1 MSDTAASGP
10 PPKRRR
16 ERYLLPAMTL
26 AFTLLG
32 FTALAI
38 GVRQSLHEPDLP
50 ATTASAPNTPSPAAT
65 PGTRSGTLTTGPLMD
80 TSVPTRVSIPAL
92 KVSVPVTGLGQQADG
107 SMQVPGDAAT
117 VGWYTKA
124 PTPGALGPAILAG
137 HVDYQ
142 GQLGTFARL
151 SKLKPADLITV
162 RRRDGSTATF
172 SVTAVKRH
180 PKDKFPTDAVYG
192 PINHAG
198 LRLIT
203 CGGDFDNDTG
213 HYEDNIVVYAILRT
227 AQPAA

>member
-1 MSDTAASGP
+1 MSDEDTPALPA
-10 PPKRRR
+10 KHRW
-16 ERYLLPAMTL
+16 ERHLLPAMTL

-32 FTALAI
+32 FTALSI
-38 GVRQSLHEPDLP
+38 GVQRSLHEPDLP
-50 ATTASAPNTPSPAAT
+50 AATTNTPTAPSPAPT
-65 PGTRSGTLTTGPLMD
+65 PDTRATLTTGPLMD
-80 TSVPTRVSIPAL
+80 TSAPTRVSIPAL
-92 KVSVPVTGLGQQADG
+92 KISVPVTGLGQQADG

-172 SVTAVKRH
+172 SVTAAKRH

-213 HYEDNIVVYAILRT
+213 HYEDNIVVYATLRT
-227 AQPAA
+227 AQPARP